1 MRKRR
6 EDMAAKHTGI
16 VDETKLKEEQKRLE
30 KEEEEQWN
38 INMAQCQYALRL
50 KPIGTAEEASKKVRK
65 MEAWKKASV
74 ETDHK
79 QTAHENDSAIEI
91 VEETKDENKMD
102 SCEKDT
108 VHKYRLPDISYEWS
122 CYSTVEEVEAL
133 LDCLSWQGI
142 RENALKK
149 SLKEQLTTIIDGIAR
164 RNSSRKATKPET
176 GEEGLFSSIKEEL
189 KDTAERLV
197 YGNLAVLNEGLERY
211 QETVDEASTIS
222 DLASQLE
229 KLLPAVL
236 PQFFQGAFTK
246 DKKGSEEAKQCWMN
260 AVKQA
265 TTVSRVHLL
274 LGLLDSTIIWDL
286 SAENAR
292 CKICRLKGIGT
303 TLILCDD
310 CNLGYHLQC
319 LRPALSKVPEGH
331 WSCPACKPNER
342 QSSRTNAKSYKEEKW
357 K

>member
-1 MRKRR
+1 MINRN
-6 EDMAAKHTGI
+6 I
-16 VDETKLKEEQKRLE
+16 RLE

-38 INMAQCQYALRL
+38 INMAQCPVRFKAEAHRSKAGGTWRIFPEPLRRL
-50 KPIGTAEEASKKVRK
+50 PKKVRK
-65 MEAWKKASV
+65 MEAWKKLSV

-79 QTAHENDSAIEI
+79 QTAHENESAIEI

-149 SLKEQLTTIIDGIAR
+149 SLKEQLTAIIDGIAR
-164 RNSSRKATKPET
+164 RFVWSEIHPGKLLSQKLE
-176 GEEGLFSSIKEEL
+176 EEGLFSSIKEEL

-229 KLLPAVL
+229 KLLPGVL

-246 DKKGSEEAKQCWMN
+246 RQERFRRSQTVLDECSETSHNC
-260 AVKQA
+260 V
-265 TTVSRVHLL
+265 
-274 LGLLDSTIIWDL
+274 
-286 SAENAR
+286 
-292 CKICRLKGIGT
+292 
-303 TLILCDD
+303 
-310 CNLGYHLQC
+310 
-319 LRPALSKVPEGH
+319 
-331 WSCPACKPNER
+331 
-342 QSSRTNAKSYKEEKW
+342 QSSSAAWTFGFYYYLGFISRKCSM
-357 K
+357 